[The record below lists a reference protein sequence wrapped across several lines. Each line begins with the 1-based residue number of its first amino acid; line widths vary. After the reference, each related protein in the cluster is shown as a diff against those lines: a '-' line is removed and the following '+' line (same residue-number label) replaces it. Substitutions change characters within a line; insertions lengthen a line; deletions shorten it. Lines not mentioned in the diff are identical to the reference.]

1 MDWKEFFEIMIIDER
16 AAQAKYQKAL
26 AVAVRPE
33 LRAVLERL
41 CDEEAFH
48 VDYLEENWSRL
59 APIVGK
65 KE

>member
-1 MDWKEFFEIMIIDER
+1 MDWKEFFEIMMIDER

-26 AVAVRPE
+26 TVADSPE

-41 CDEEAFH
+41 RDEEAFH

-59 APIVGK
+59 APTLEK
-65 KE
+65 P